1 MEATKGRGKSK
12 KSGEESNRR
21 DKGKEFEGKPVFY
34 EISMSNRPRKKASQ
48 NVSSSST
55 QQAAQPALPLDPLT
69 IPTHPPSSRIIFP
82 FAFDH
87 SPTCIHL
94 PSNSGP
100 FFPPPEQNLLQQQQQ
115 MISFASQSTHQL
127 QNFTFPSYFA
137 GDAKQQLLQYW
148 SGALNLSPRNR
159 MMMMMMNRLGR
170 DGTTLY
176 RPPMAPLAATKLY
189 RGVRQRHWGK
199 WVAEIRLPRNRTR
212 LWLGTFDTAE
222 DAAMAYDREAYK
234 LRGENAKLNFP
245 ERFLGKETESATLA
259 TSTSHEGATVGTV
272 SQPQPVQES
281 SNSQVSDQEQ
291 PQSDQADYNSGFGL
305 SGNDLVQ
312 ENVKNF
318 AGDADISSSSE
329 LVWGDMNEAWLNATS
344 AGYVPMSPVWDD
356 YLLITP
362 NIPFESVHQQDSS
375 QNIDS
380 QVHQEN
386 KDSWSFLPPH
396 SSPPPSSYPMNP
408 FSWKDQD

>member
-1 MEATKGRGKSK
+1 MEATKGKGKSK

-21 DKGKEFEGKPVFY
+21 DKGKEFEGKLVFD
-34 EISMSNRPRKKASQ
+34 EVSMSNRPRKKASQ
-48 NVSSSST
+48 NVSSSSSST
-55 QQAAQPALPLDPLT
+55 QQPALSMSPLT
-69 IPTHPPSSRIIFP
+69 IPTQPPSSRIIFP
-82 FAFDH
+82 FAFDNYPP
-87 SPTCIHL
+87 STHL
-94 PSNSGP
+94 PSNSNP
-100 FFPPPEQNLLQQQQQ
+100 FLPPPQQNLLQQQQQ
-115 MISFASQSTHQL
+115 MISFTSQSAHQL
-127 QNFTFPSYFA
+127 QNFTFPPYFA
-137 GDAKQQLLQYW
+137 GDAQQQLLHYW

-159 MMMMMMNRLGR
+159 MMMMMNRLGR

-176 RPPMAPLAATKLY
+176 RPPMVPLAATKLY

-222 DAAMAYDREAYK
+222 DAAMAYDREAFK

-245 ERFLGKETESATLA
+245 ERFLGKETESAAVA
-259 TSTSHEGATVGTV
+259 TSTSHEGGRVGTA

-281 SNSQVSDQEQ
+281 SNPQVLDQEQ
-291 PQSDQADYNSGFGL
+291 PQIDHSDYNSGLGL
-305 SGNDLVQ
+305 SGSHLVQ
-312 ENVKNF
+312 ENEENF
-318 AGDADISSSSE
+318 AGDGDISPSSE
-329 LVWGDMNEAWLNATS
+329 LVWGDMNEAWFNAAS

-356 YLLITP
+356 HLLITP
-362 NIPFESVHQQDSS
+362 NLPFQSIHQQVSS

-380 QVHQEN
+380 QKHQEN

-396 SSPPPSSYPMNP
+396 SSSPPPSCPMNP